1 MSIQG
6 TRQTMVPFFLVP
18 CTVTRGLSILPQ
30 IVQADI
36 THTSGSDQPHSGKL
50 AVGAFGVPEACP
62 QPSLLTPKDHFL

>member
-18 CTVTRGLSILPQ
+18 CTVTRGLSIPSQ

-36 THTSGSDQPHSGKL
+36 THTSGSNHHTQGSWLWVLSEFLKPALSL
-50 AVGAFGVPEACP
+50 
-62 QPSLLTPKDHFL
+62 LLTPKDHFL